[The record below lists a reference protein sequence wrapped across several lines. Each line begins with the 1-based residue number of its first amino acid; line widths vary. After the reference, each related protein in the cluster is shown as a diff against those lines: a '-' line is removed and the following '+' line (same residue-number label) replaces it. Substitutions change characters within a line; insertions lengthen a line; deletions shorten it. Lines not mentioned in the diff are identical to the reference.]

1 MCRATALEERALL
14 KKVRPLLPGLG
25 EVTLHAPRLAGE
37 VRPGQFLLARITP
50 WRDPLLGRPLGV
62 TAVRGEELSLMV
74 AAMGRGSRAL
84 LAMKPHDEV
93 VLRGPLG
100 TPFPAPLQQPLVLAG
115 GGFGV
120 APLLF
125 AWDQLGAMTPE
136 DAPVVALGV
145 PDGTWGPLEHYVAER
160 VGSKLR
166 TFSDDGSLGERG
178 TPCDALEGAGEIW
191 ACGPPP
197 MIRALV
203 RCVTPAVR
211 LLVNLD
217 RRMGCG
223 YGGCLGCTVPTVRG
237 HVRACVEGPFFDAR
251 DVDWKALEEL
261 EERS

>member
-1 MCRATALEERALL
+1 MCRDAALEERAVL
-14 KKVRPLLPGLG
+14 VATRPLLSGLG
-25 EVTLHAPRLAGE
+25 ELTFEAPRLAAL
-37 VRPGQFLLARITP
+37 VRPGQFLMARITP

-62 TAVRGEELSLMV
+62 TAVRGERVALMV

-84 LAMKPHDEV
+84 LALGPGDEV
-93 VLRGPLG
+93 VFRGPLG
-100 TPFPAPLQQPLVLAG
+100 SPFPEPLRTPLVLAG

-125 AWDQLGAMTPE
+125 AWDRWGAE
-136 DAPVVALGV
+136 SQEAPTVALGV
-145 PDGTWGPLEHYVAER
+145 PDASWEPVERYVAQR
-160 VGSKLR
+160 VGEKLR

-191 ACGPPP
+191 ACGPPA
-197 MIRALV
+197 MIRGLV
-203 RCVTPAVR
+203 RCLSPEVR

-223 YGGCLGCTVPTVRG
+223 FGGCLGCTVPTVRG
-237 HVRACVEGPFFDAR
+237 NARACVDGPFFDAR

-261 EERS
+261 EGRS